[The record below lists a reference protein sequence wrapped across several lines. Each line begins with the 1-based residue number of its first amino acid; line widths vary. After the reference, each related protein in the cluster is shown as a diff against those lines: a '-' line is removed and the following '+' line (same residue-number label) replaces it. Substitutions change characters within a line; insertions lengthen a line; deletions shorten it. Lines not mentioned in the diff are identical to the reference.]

1 MHRRALA
8 ATLAAALLCV
18 TAPPALAQVVARHF
32 TQNTLRG
39 DLIVQAFPVVM
50 IDGRTLRM
58 APGARVMSDTD
69 HLIQP
74 ASLTGQTVTVNY
86 TFEATTGLVMQIW
99 VLNAAELANTYWPHT
114 PQQAAGLNF
123 DWATQTWS
131 RP

>member
-8 ATLAAALLCV
+8 TTLAAALLFAHAS
-18 TAPPALAQVVARHF
+18 TALAQVARHF

-39 DLIVQAFPVVM
+39 DLIVQQFPLVT
-50 IDGRTLRM
+50 IDGRSLRM

-86 TFEATTGLVMQIW
+86 TLEATTGLIMQIW
-99 VLNAAELANTYWPHT
+99 VLNAAELTTTFWPHT
-114 PQQAAGLNF
+114 PQQAASLQF